1 HSRSAKMGAAL
12 ICALP
17 TELAYGHSEHNENFA
32 TDQHVLCRLG
42 VKPTELTEAARPFMS
57 AMHPGATKLRRNE
70 LPLCA
75 ISDFMRRS
83 KQRHIRSPHLIE
95 MALPAV
101 TYSPL
106 GHIASHVSNNFCDFV
121 RNFWPVHSHL

>member
-1 HSRSAKMGAAL
+1 MHSSSGHSRSAKMGAAL

-57 AMHPGATKLRRNE
+57 AMHPGATKLMRRNE

-75 ISDFMRRS
+75 TSGCEQMQQVAPLIY
-83 KQRHIRSPHLIE
+83 HL
-95 MALPAV
+95 V
-101 TYSPL
+101 
-106 GHIASHVSNNFCDFV
+106 GSHE
-121 RNFWPVHSHL
+121 